1 MDKKILITG
10 SEGFIGGNLVKHCIK
25 NNIEYFAPKFQELD
39 ISDPFSVANYLK
51 DKKIT
56 HCIHSATTL
65 RTGTDYPD
73 HVLKN
78 NLKMF
83 FNLETLLPDDVKL
96 INFGSGSEYNR
107 QNWIPKMEEKY
118 FGIFIPDDDHSYAK
132 YLISKYISNSNNRR
146 DMVTFRIFGIY
157 GEGEDYRFKFI
168 SNLIA
173 KVIHNIDP
181 IINQN
186 AYYDY
191 IDVID
196 FCKICFEL
204 IFREKTFLFDSIN
217 VCSGNVQSLESFAI
231 KVIKLSK
238 KKNINYSIID
248 KNLGRE
254 YSGSNKRLIE
264 ILGYEPKL
272 NNTDETIKRLYNYYQ
287 KNENKLSKKDL
298 INDSYLNYAKKIMK
312 KK

>member
-1 MDKKILITG
+1 M
-10 SEGFIGGNLVKHCIK
+10 
-25 NNIEYFAPKFQELD
+25 
-39 ISDPFSVANYLK
+39 
-51 DKKIT
+51 
-56 HCIHSATTL
+56 
-65 RTGTDYPD
+65 
-73 HVLKN
+73 LKN

-217 VCSGNVQSLESFAI
+217 VCSGNVQSLESLQL
-231 KVIKLSK
+231 KL
-238 KKNINYSIID
+238 
-248 KNLGRE
+248 
-254 YSGSNKRLIE
+254 
-264 ILGYEPKL
+264 
-272 NNTDETIKRLYNYYQ
+272 
-287 KNENKLSKKDL
+287 
-298 INDSYLNYAKKIMK
+298 
-312 KK
+312 